1 MARLLPGSSLGPYS
15 IVAPLG
21 VGGMGEVYRARDPRL
36 GREVA
41 IKLLPEDVAASP
53 ERLARFEREARTVA
67 ALNHPNIVTI
77 HSIEEAGGVRF
88 LTMELVEGD
97 TLDRAAAAQPG
108 LARALDWAIALA
120 DALSAAHDRGIVHR
134 DLKPANV
141 MVTRDGR
148 LKVLD
153 FGLARVEDRGP
164 GDGLL
169 TMAQTM
175 DAPLSTPGVAMGT
188 VPYMAPEQ
196 VRGEAVDARADLFS
210 FGILLYELVTGRR
223 PFAGQSWADVSSS
236 ILRDAP
242 PPILAVR
249 GDLPRDLERIVMR
262 CLDKDRDRRFQ
273 TARDVRNELELVR
286 RDLALGAPSPAA
298 APAAAPAPAKET
310 PSIAVL
316 PFANRS
322 ASADDEYFSDGLAD
336 ELQNVLAKIRGLRV
350 AARTSSATFK
360 GKSVAIGEVGQAL
373 GVATVLEGSV
383 RKSGN
388 RVRIAVQLVNVADG
402 FPLWSEAYDRTL
414 EDVFAVQDDIA
425 QAVVKELR
433 QRLLGEAPDSD
444 ASREVK
450 AEIAAAG
457 KGRTAN
463 PEAHRLYLQG
473 RHMLDRLNKDDVANG
488 LALVRQA
495 LEIDPAFSL
504 AWVAVAIANIYR
516 GGWGWAPVTASY
528 EEARAAVNQAL
539 AIEPDLPEAWVA
551 RARIEAYY
559 DRDFGLAR
567 ASIDRALALAPAG
580 ADALQAAATL
590 DLFEDR
596 IEPSDRGIPPGPR
609 AGSAERDFL
618 RDARLR
624 PALGGAPGRVRGRL
638 PPPPRPDAAAGRR
651 AIDGRARARGAGPA
665 RRGDGRGAAR
675 TGGLVPSDG
684 AQRHPSPG
692 RAAGRIRRRTGR
704 ARGDARD
711 RFRLADRRAPRV
723 PRRERRRVRLAG
735 SGDRESRLGA
745 DLCPAGA
752 VRAAAAKR
760 SALGAVPPQAARPRS
775 LTPCGARASSPSRG
789 SSASSPGS
797 PPASAGTRSSTRRAP
812 RT

>member
-1 MARLLPGSSLGPYS
+1 MARFPSGFSIGPYAV
-15 IVAPLG
+15 VAPLG
-21 VGGMGEVYRARDPRL
+21 AGGMGEVYRARDPRL

-53 ERLARFEREARTVA
+53 ERLARFEREAKTVA

-77 HSIEEAGGVRF
+77 HSIEESGGVRF
-88 LTMELVEGD
+88 LTMELVEGE
-97 TLDRAAAAQPG
+97 TLDRAVAAQPG
-108 LARALDWAIALA
+108 LLRALDWAIALA

-153 FGLARVEDRGP
+153 FGLARVEAP
-164 GDGLL
+164 GAGDALQ
-169 TMAQTM
+169 TIAQTM
-175 DAPLSTPGVAMGT
+175 EAPLSTPGVAMGT

-223 PFAGQSWADVSSS
+223 PFAGKTWADVSSS

-242 PPILAVR
+242 PPILAAR
-249 GDLPRDLERIVMR
+249 DDLPRDLERIVLR

-286 RDLALGAPSPAA
+286 RDLALGASAPAMAAVPA
-298 APAAAPAPAKET
+298 APAAKET
-310 PSIAVL
+310 PSVAVL

-336 ELQNVLAKIRGLRV
+336 ELLNVLAKIRGLRV

-360 GKSVAIGEVGQAL
+360 GKAVTMAEVGQAL

-402 FPLWSEAYDRTL
+402 FPLWSETYDRTL
-414 EDVFAVQDDIA
+414 DDVFAVQDDIA

-473 RHMLDRLNKDDVANG
+473 RHMLDRLNKDDVASG

-495 LEIDPAFSL
+495 LEIDPEFAL
-504 AWVAVAIANIYR
+504 AWVAVAIANVYR
-516 GGWGWAPVTASY
+516 GGWGWAPVVASY
-528 EEARAAVNQAL
+528 EEARAAVDRAL
-539 AIEPDLPEAWVA
+539 ALEPELPEAWVA
-551 RARIEAYY
+551 RVRIEAYY
-559 DRDFGLAR
+559 DRDFSRAR
-567 ASIDRALALAPAG
+567 ISIQRALALAPASPE
-580 ADALQAAATL
+580 ALQAAATL

-596 IEPSDRGIPPGPR
+596 IEQAIPGLQRVLELDPLNAISYGMLGFALRSAGRLVESEAAYRRLLDLTPQRVAGRSMVGIVLAEQGRLDEAMAEAQREPADWSRLTALCAIHHWAGRHAESDAALAELEAKHAVDSAWQIAVVRAIRGEDDAAFAWLDRAIENRDSGLTYALAEPSVR
-609 AGSAERDFL
+609 
-618 RDARLR
+618 RLR
-624 PALGGAPGRVRGRL
+624 SDPRWEAFQRRL
-638 PPPPRPDAAAGRR
+638 
-651 AIDGRARARGAGPA
+651 
-665 RRGDGRGAAR
+665 R
-675 TGGLVPSDG
+675 T
-684 AQRHPSPG
+684 
-692 RAAGRIRRRTGR
+692 
-704 ARGDARD
+704 
-711 RFRLADRRAPRV
+711 
-723 PRRERRRVRLAG
+723 
-735 SGDRESRLGA
+735 
-745 DLCPAGA
+745 
-752 VRAAAAKR
+752 
-760 SALGAVPPQAARPRS
+760 
-775 LTPCGARASSPSRG
+775 
-789 SSASSPGS
+789 
-797 PPASAGTRSSTRRAP
+797 
-812 RT
+812 